1 MTKHG
6 QYFTEVCFRQGE
18 GGANKLFHVML
29 LSKATASLICLVK
42 KKYDIT
48 VKLQLIWEKE

>member
-1 MTKHG
+1 MTNHG

-42 KKYDIT
+42 KSMISLSSYN
-48 VKLQLIWEKE
+48 